1 MKLFRVDTA
10 FMIPII
16 LLITTLLFVLMAAGC
31 GGGGGGS
38 DSATANPNDTD
49 LLDPTLSAAEL
60 TLDQALSV
68 EIEDARPALVS
79 NLGPPDAFS
88 KTVDEVEGQL
98 LISEEWSYI
107 TLGVRV
113 ELVDGGIG
121 IVAPI
126 DPRPEDAAIYP
137 RFYDSDEFDLFMD
150 RADVL
155 ELLAGQELTE
165 FDLGEAGITGGL
177 MIMGDQILLGFAD
190 NQLVYVET
198 YARVPDPLSELEN
211 LYIDYDEEPAEGAQT
226 ITAGLQDTSIS
237 PYVAAVGDSGNQA
250 NTHERAS
257 IVESL
262 LPPQAKLVVG
272 FFRIFRSHSR
282 RNRVYRTAHR
292 LQRDYGDYIAKL
304 EEKAIELA
312 GNCKLTTVGR
322 QDNAATLR
330 KIIARLKAEQEIANL
345 LSEAEKKAA
354 RSRFI
359 RSVRGEIIS
368 ALKTSGLGTR
378 VLTKI
383 RETANIDKTIADM
396 QKVVDGVL
404 DPGSIQEKLAKQFE
418 DLGILGQL
426 IGGTVGEDLRLQIA
440 RIQKSIPG
448 LGSAQ
453 DAALRLQ
460 NKLDEA
466 RTTLQDLEEAFAQ
479 DTAVF
484 SPVQLVNAL
493 EELKRVDSDPAVDAL
508 ATALAKGLEP
518 GFARNLAIAN
528 DVLDPAQLGTMRER
542 VRGALLK
549 DRSELLRKRAKELC
563 GRPSGEPVRTELLA
577 GSGVAPVS
585 VSAIR
590 ATNEETGFSG
600 HLGPDEN
607 PISVCNSMPVDF
619 ESMIDQIGTVLEQG
633 DLIDLADIPKC
644 RSHKDED
651 GDGVNGKKWN
661 GRDCDDADDQNF
673 PGNAEICDDQ
683 DNNCDGLADEG
694 LSFDFDLDGH
704 YSKTSCA
711 EPNDDCNDIDD
722 TIHPGAV
729 EIESDGIDQDCDGKD
744 AVPEYRQ
751 YHVFKRSGTG
761 YRKRWGG
768 YAQKRIGYDIFYRHI
783 YPRELNQYMID
794 ANKFDEFTDKACW
807 YEDAEGN
814 RSRTSIPI
822 CPCATYPDIW
832 TDGSVELIGVFDT
845 WAEMEPYRCD
855 TYQFDP
861 GNIICTQWMVE
872 TDPKFWSNINSTCGY

>member
-1 MKLFRVDTA
+1 MKLFRIVPA
-10 FMIPII
+10 VMIPRF
-16 LLITTLLFVLMAAGC
+16 LLTTVLLFFLLAAGC
-31 GGGGGGS
+31 GGGGGS
-38 DSATANPNDTD
+38 DSATADTTDSD
-49 LLDPTLSAAEL
+49 LLDPTLSAADL
-60 TLDQALSV
+60 TLEQALSV
-68 EIEDARPALVS
+68 EVEDARPVLLS

-107 TLGVRV
+107 SMGVRV
-113 ELVDGGIG
+113 DLVDGGIG

-137 RFYDSDEFDLFMD
+137 RFYDPDEFDLFMD
-150 RADVL
+150 RASVL
-155 ELLAGQELTE
+155 QLLEGQELTE
-165 FDLGEAGITGGL
+165 FDLGEAGITGGF

-198 YARVPDPLSELEN
+198 YVRVPDPLSELQN
-211 LYIDYDEEPAEGAQT
+211 LYIDYDEEPAELSQT
-226 ITAGLQDTSIS
+226 FAADHQDTSKS
-237 PYVAAVGDSGNQA
+237 TYDAAVGGSGTQPM
-250 NTHERAS
+250 TYEKAS

-272 FFRIFRSHSR
+272 FIRIFRSHSR
-282 RNRVYRTAHR
+282 RNRVYLTAHR
-292 LQRDYGDYIAKL
+292 LQRDYADYLAEL
-304 EEKAIELA
+304 EEKAIEMA

-330 KIIARLKAEQEIANL
+330 KIIARLRAEQEIVNL

-359 RSVRGEIIS
+359 RSVRGQIIS

-383 RETANIDKTIADM
+383 RETAKIDKTIADM
-396 QKVVDGVL
+396 QKVVDGIL
-404 DPGSIQEKLAKQFE
+404 DPGSIQQKLAKQFE

-426 IGGTVGEDLRLQIA
+426 IGGTVGEDLRYQIA
-440 RIQKSIPG
+440 RIQKTIPG
-448 LGSAQ
+448 LGEAQ
-453 DAALRLQ
+453 DVALNLQ

-466 RTTLQDLEEAFAQ
+466 RTTLQELEEAFAQ

-518 GFARNLAIAN
+518 GFARNLAMAN

-542 VRGALLK
+542 VRGMLLK
-549 DRSELLRKRAKELC
+549 DRIDLLRKRAKELC

-577 GSGVAPVS
+577 GNGVAPVS
-585 VSAIR
+585 ASVNR
-590 ATNEETGFSG
+590 ASNEEVGFTG
-600 HLGPDEN
+600 HLGPDEH
-607 PISVCNSMPVDF
+607 PISVCKSMPVDF
-619 ESMIDQIGTVLEQG
+619 ETMIDEIGTTLEEG
-633 DLIDLADIPKC
+633 DLIDLSSIPKC

-651 GDGVNGKKWN
+651 GDGVNGTKWN
-661 GRDCDDADDQNF
+661 GKDCDDADDQNF

-744 AVPEYRQ
+744 TCDNPPSTATGQAGKYYYVKAMYYPMPDHSSCFTAEQIEDFRARGDYIREDETRGACTVCSSGYYPAEYNGSETC
-751 YHVFKRSGTG
+751 VSCPSGT
-761 YRKRWGG
+761 
-768 YAQKRIGYDIFYRHI
+768 
-783 YPRELNQYMID
+783 QYW
-794 ANKFDEFTDKACW
+794 DECCK
-807 YEDAEGN
+807 
-814 RSRTSIPI
+814 
-822 CPCATYPDIW
+822 
-832 TDGSVELIGVFDT
+832 
-845 WAEMEPYRCD
+845 
-855 TYQFDP
+855 
-861 GNIICTQWMVE
+861 
-872 TDPKFWSNINSTCGY
+872 